1 MAPIVQPWLVV
12 AYKKSGRRSSLHISK
27 RREYAVSSPVLK
39 EVEGKMRTRERTGEV
54 PGEEAWIESEP
65 KRSIV

>member
-1 MAPIVQPWLVV
+1 M
-12 AYKKSGRRSSLHISK
+12 G
-27 RREYAVSSPVLK
+27 EGAVSTSQKEGNMQLSSPVLK